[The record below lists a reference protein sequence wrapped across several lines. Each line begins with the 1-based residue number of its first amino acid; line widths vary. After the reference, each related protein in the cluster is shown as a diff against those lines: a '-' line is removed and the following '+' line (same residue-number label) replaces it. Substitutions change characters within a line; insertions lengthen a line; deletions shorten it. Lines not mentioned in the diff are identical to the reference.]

1 MGLGGED
8 KTNGQQEINWLA
20 ETGPK
25 KSEKEKKDELGM
37 EKTMETR
44 KLKDTGEDETMT
56 IEIKQAVMKREMA
69 KVEKSFNTQRK

>member
-1 MGLGGED
+1 
-8 KTNGQQEINWLA
+8 
-20 ETGPK
+20 
-25 KSEKEKKDELGM
+25 M

-69 KVEKSFNTQRK
+69 KVEKSFNTQRKSRKKQINPPTIKGTEKTSMG